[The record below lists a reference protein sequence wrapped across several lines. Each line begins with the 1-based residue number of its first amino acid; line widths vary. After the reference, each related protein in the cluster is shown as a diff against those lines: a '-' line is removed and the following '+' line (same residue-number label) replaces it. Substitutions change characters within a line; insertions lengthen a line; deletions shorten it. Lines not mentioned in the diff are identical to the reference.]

1 MILHNHT
8 PCLHYCTTTQLLHA
22 GHFILLHLTLI
33 TLSPTKGRPTT
44 TVVTYLLRA
53 DICGTLLVSRYCVVE
68 RLLHSRYLS

>member
-8 PCLHYCTTTQLLHA
+8 PCLHYCTTTQLLD
-22 GHFILLHLTLI
+22 ILSSSTLTLI
-33 TLSPTKGRPTT
+33 TLPPTKGRPTT
-44 TVVTYLLRA
+44 TVVTYLLRV